1 MKTRATPF
9 QNCQSSVSA
18 MFGALRVLQMLLKMK
33 QTVPRLLI
41 WRCLNVS
48 QSSASGFQKHLRIT
62 VRRRRSWRRVRAW
75 RGCWAIGLHHLV
87 SAHDRSNSLTHLALS
102 AGPCAGIHSLCFLP
116 NTLTVLMVDGS
127 LLKLFMLR
135 RQLED
140 FLIAFRI
147 GVNDNRVNMM
157 QYIHGVA
164 TV

>member
-1 MKTRATPF
+1 
-9 QNCQSSVSA
+9 
-18 MFGALRVLQMLLKMK
+18 
-33 QTVPRLLI
+33 
-41 WRCLNVS
+41 
-48 QSSASGFQKHLRIT
+48 
-62 VRRRRSWRRVRAW
+62 
-75 RGCWAIGLHHLV
+75 
-87 SAHDRSNSLTHLALS
+87 
-102 AGPCAGIHSLCFLP
+102 
-116 NTLTVLMVDGS
+116 MVDGS